1 MHLHYVSV
9 FKQESSCAMCGTEK
23 SPGSAGS
30 ADAITD
36 WVSLTIN
43 VKV

>member
-23 SPGSAGS
+23 SPGSA
-30 ADAITD
+30 DAITD